1 MPYIVNFTDR
11 DNKSPITVFDNT
23 SSNDTSLTFPG
34 RNVTGYGQII
44 AENFLS
50 LLENFASA
58 SQPVNPVEGQLW
70 YDTTNGVL
78 QLYDNTAWKAASNI
92 QKGPTE
98 PSVETAKVGELWV
111 DTTNQQLRI
120 YTGSRWLLVGPAESS
135 IDGKRYG
142 PAVERVIDQDNTDRN
157 VLIFYIAD
165 TPVVILS
172 RDSFTPKIEIKG
184 FDQVKAGINIA
195 TPANASE
202 ETEFASIFLGGE
214 LPKLVGTA
222 KNADAL
228 NVGGVEVAAGKFL
241 RSDTTN
247 TTEQG
252 FNVRNNTGIT
262 IGLDGNFQLNTS
274 ATSAKIYNSAAGSSI
289 DLQINRNG
297 IPDTILRVIDDKVG
311 INIAAPN
318 NALDVGGDVGVTGS
332 IVVSNTNDSINLQ
345 TGSIRT
351 EGGASIKKTLRI
363 GQGLNVSGT
372 TTTSNIV
379 PESNETYDL
388 GSSTLRWNE
397 VKAKKVIADEIEGTI
412 SGNITGNANTATNLK
427 NVTNFTMAGDVV
439 SNGFTFDGIGDPKV
453 FNTQLTANIIT
464 SKNQP
469 LPNRSGEFDEVLV
482 YRANALTGSTSTG
495 LLRQSRDTFIA
506 DLGIPIGAILP
517 FAGPNVPY
525 GFLLCDGGEVEIAKF
540 RKLYDIIGNTY
551 NGTVALA
558 GASGQTFRVPD
569 LRGRFA
575 LGRHN
580 MDNNISIPN
589 DVGGFIDNG
598 GGSPVPARISGTE
611 PETLAASSG
620 SSSVVLQRS
629 NLPEHSHTLRGA
641 GGEQFYAVRID
652 SATTPDSVDN
662 KAPTSVAND
671 AQYLPDSGG
680 IKIPSGTTLSS
691 PVGIMNPYLTI
702 NYIIRSGPPA
712 FTSSP

>member
-1 MPYIVNFTDR
+1 MPYIVNFTDS

-58 SQPVNPVEGQLW
+58 TQPVNPVEGQLW

-78 QLYDNTAWKAASNI
+78 QLYDNTNWKAASNI

-98 PSVETAKVGELWV
+98 PSVQNSKVGELWV

-120 YTGSRWLLVGPAESS
+120 YTGSRWLLVGPSESS

-142 PAVERVIDQDNTDRN
+142 PAVEKIVDQDNFDRN
-157 VLIFYIAD
+157 VLTFYIAD

-184 FDQVKAGINIA
+184 FDQVKAGLNIA

-202 ETEFASIFLGGE
+202 EAEFSTIFLGGE
-214 LPKLVGTA
+214 LPKLIGTA

-228 NVGGVEVAAGKFL
+228 NVGGVEVEAGKFL

-252 FNVRNNTGIT
+252 FNVRSNTGIT
-262 IGLDGNFQLNTS
+262 IGLDGNFQLTTS

-311 INIAAPN
+311 INIAAPD
-318 NALDVGGDVGVTGS
+318 NALDVGGNIGLTGS
-332 IVVSNTNDSINLQ
+332 IIVSDTNDAINLS

-351 EGGASIKKTLRI
+351 EGGISIKKNLRI
-363 GQGLNVSGT
+363 GQNLYVTGTVNTTNV
-372 TTTSNIV
+372 V
-379 PESNETYDL
+379 PETNETYNL
-388 GSSTLRWNE
+388 GNSSLRWNE
-397 VKAKKVIADEIEGTI
+397 VIAKKITADEIEGTI

-427 NVTNFTMAGDVV
+427 NVTNFSMAGDVV
-439 SNGFTFDGIGDPKV
+439 SSGFTFDGIGDAKT

-464 SKNQP
+464 SKDQP
-469 LPNRSGEFDEVLV
+469 LPNVSGQEDQILV
-482 YRANALTGSTSTG
+482 YRANPLPASTSTG
-495 LLRQSRDTFIA
+495 LLRQTRDTFVG
-506 DLGIPIGAILP
+506 DLGIPLGAILP

-540 RKLYDIIGNTY
+540 RQLYDIIGTTY
-551 NGTVALA
+551 NGSAALN
-558 GASGQTFRVPD
+558 GAVGKTFRVPD

-580 MDNNISIPN
+580 MDNNITVPN
-589 DVGGFIDNG
+589 DVGGFVDNG
-598 GGSPVPARISGTE
+598 GGSPVPSRISGTE

-620 SSSVVLQRS
+620 ASSVNLNLT
-629 NLPEHSHTLRGA
+629 NLPEHSHNLVA
-641 GGEQFYAVRID
+641 DGEQFYGVR
-652 SATTPDSVDN
+652 VDT
-662 KAPTSVAND
+662 APTVSSVSGRGPNNPGE
-671 AQYLPDSGG
+671 AQYLPDTGG
-680 IKIPSGTTLSS
+680 IKVPTGTTLGS

-712 FTSSP
+712 FTTT

>member
-1 MPYIVNFTDR
+1 MPYIVNFTDK

-44 AENFLS
+44 AENFLQ

-58 SQPVNPVEGQLW
+58 TQPVSPVEGQLW

-78 QLYDNTAWKAASNI
+78 QLYDNTSWKAASNI

-98 PSVETAKVGELWV
+98 PSVENSKVGELWV

-120 YTGSRWLLVGPAESS
+120 YTGSRWLLVGPSESS

-142 PAVERVIDQDNTDRN
+142 PAVEKIVDQDNFDRN
-157 VLIFYIAD
+157 VLTFYIAD

-184 FDQVKAGINIA
+184 FDQIKAGLNIA
-195 TPANASE
+195 TPANAAE
-202 ETEFASIFLGGE
+202 EAEFSTIFLGGE
-214 LPKLVGTA
+214 LPKLIGTA

-252 FNVRNNTGIT
+252 FNVRSNTGIT
-262 IGLDGNFQLNTS
+262 IGVDGNFQLTTS
-274 ATSAKIYNSAAGSSI
+274 ATSSKLYNSAAGSSI

-311 INIAAPN
+311 INIAAPDN
-318 NALDVGGDVGVTGS
+318 ELDVGGNIGLTGS
-332 IVVSNTNDSINLQ
+332 LIASNTNDAINLS
-345 TGSIRT
+345 TGAIRT
-351 EGGASIKKTLRI
+351 DGGVSIKKTLRV
-363 GQGLNVSGT
+363 GQGLNVTGT
-372 TTTSNIV
+372 ISATNIF

-388 GSSTLRWNE
+388 GNDTLRWNNI
-397 VKAKKVIADEIEGTI
+397 KAKKVIADEIEGTI

-427 NVTNFTMAGDVV
+427 NVTSFSMAGDVV
-439 SNGFTFDGIGDPKV
+439 SNGFTFDGIGDSKV

-464 SKNQP
+464 DKDQP
-469 LPNRSGEFDEVLV
+469 LPNVSGEDDQILV
-482 YRANALTGSTSTG
+482 YRANPLANSSSTG
-495 LLRQSRDTFIA
+495 LLRQTRDTFIG

-525 GFLLCDGGEVEIAKF
+525 GFLLCDGGEVEIVKF
-540 RKLYDIIGNTY
+540 RALYDVIGNTY
-551 NGTVALA
+551 NGNDALN
-558 GASGQTFRVPD
+558 GAVGKTFRVPD

-580 MDNNISIPN
+580 MDNNITVPN
-589 DVGGFIDNG
+589 DVGGFVDNG

-620 SSSVVLQRS
+620 GSSVTLNLS
-629 NLPEHSHTLRGA
+629 NLPEHSHDLVA
-641 GGEQFYAVRID
+641 DGEQFYGVR
-652 SATTPDSVDN
+652 VDT
-662 KAPTSVAND
+662 APTVSSISGRGPNNPGE
-671 AQYLPDSGG
+671 AQYLPDTGG

-712 FTSSP
+712 FTTT

>member
-1 MPYIVNFTDR
+1 MPYVVNFTDR

-44 AENFLS
+44 AENFLQ
-50 LLENFASA
+50 LLENFASPN
-58 SQPVNPVEGQLW
+58 QPVNPIEGQLW

-78 QLYDNTAWKAASNI
+78 QLYDNTSWKAASNI
-92 QKGPTE
+92 QKSPTE
-98 PSVETAKVGELWV
+98 PSVENSKVGELWV
-111 DTTNQQLRI
+111 DTANQQLRI
-120 YTGSRWLLVGPAESS
+120 YTGSRWLLVGPSESS

-142 PAVERVIDQDNTDRN
+142 PAVERIVDQDNSDRN
-157 VLIFYIAD
+157 VLTFYIAD

-172 RDSFTPKIEIKG
+172 RDSFTPKIAIKG
-184 FDQVKAGINIA
+184 YDQIKSGLNIA
-195 TPANASE
+195 TPSNSAEA
-202 ETEFASIFLGGE
+202 TEFASIFLGGE
-214 LPKLVGTA
+214 LPKLIGTA

-228 NVGGVEVAAGKFL
+228 NVGGVEVAAGRFL

-247 TTEQG
+247 ITEQG

-262 IGLDGNFQLNTS
+262 IGLDGNFQLTTS
-274 ATSAKIYNSAAGSSI
+274 ATSAKIYNSSAGSSI

-297 IPDTILRVIDDKVG
+297 IPNTILRVIDDRVG

-318 NALDVGGDVGVTGS
+318 NTLDVGGDIGVTGS
-332 IVVSNTNDSINLQ
+332 ILVSNTNDSINLS

-363 GQGLNVSGT
+363 GQGLIVSGT

-388 GSSTLRWNE
+388 GSSSLRWKE
-397 VKAKKVIADEIEGTI
+397 IKAKKIIADEIEGTI
-412 SGNITGNANTATNLK
+412 SGNITGNANTATNLR
-427 NVTNFTMAGDVV
+427 NLTNFTMSGDVV
-439 SNGFTFDGIGDPKV
+439 SSGFTFDGIGDPKI

-469 LPNRSGEFDEVLV
+469 LPNVSGKTDQILVFRS
-482 YRANALTGSTSTG
+482 NPLTGSTSTG
-495 LLRQSRDTFIA
+495 LLRQTRDTFVG
-506 DLGIPIGAILP
+506 DLGIPIGAIMP

-540 RKLYDIIGNTY
+540 RDLYDIIGNTY
-551 NGTVALA
+551 NGPIPLA
-558 GASGQTFRVPD
+558 GASGKTYRLPD

-575 LGRHN
+575 LGRQN
-580 MDNNISIPN
+580 MDNNITIPN
-589 DVGGFIDNG
+589 DAGGFIDNG

-620 SSSVVLQRS
+620 TSSVILQRS
-629 NLPEHSHTLRGA
+629 NLPEHTHTLVA
-641 GGEQFYAVRID
+641 DGEQFYAVRID
-652 SATTPDSVDN
+652 SATTPSSVPD

-671 AQYLPDSGG
+671 AQYLPDTGG
-680 IKIPSGTTLSS
+680 VRIPTGTSLSS

-712 FTSSP
+712 FTVTP

>member
-1 MPYIVNFTDR
+1 MPYIVNFTDS

-58 SQPVNPVEGQLW
+58 TQPVNPVEGQLW

-78 QLYDNTAWKAASNI
+78 QLYDNTNWKAASNI

-98 PSVETAKVGELWV
+98 PSVQNSKVGELWV

-120 YTGSRWLLVGPAESS
+120 YTGSRWLLVGPSESS

-142 PAVERVIDQDNTDRN
+142 PAVEKIVDQDNFDRN
-157 VLIFYIAD
+157 VLTFYIAD

-184 FDQVKAGINIA
+184 FDQVKAGLNIA

-202 ETEFASIFLGGE
+202 EAEFSTIFLGGE
-214 LPKLVGTA
+214 LPKLIGTA

-252 FNVRNNTGIT
+252 FNVRSNTGIT
-262 IGLDGNFQLNTS
+262 IGLDGNFQLTTS

-311 INIAAPN
+311 INIAAPD
-318 NALDVGGDVGVTGS
+318 NALDVGGNIGLTGS
-332 IVVSNTNDSINLQ
+332 IIVSDTNDAINLS

-351 EGGASIKKTLRI
+351 EGGISIKKNLRI
-363 GQGLNVSGT
+363 GQNLYVTGTVNTTNV
-372 TTTSNIV
+372 V
-379 PESNETYDL
+379 PETNETYNL
-388 GSSTLRWNE
+388 GNSSLRWNE
-397 VKAKKVIADEIEGTI
+397 VIAKKITADEIEGTI

-427 NVTNFTMAGDVV
+427 NVTNFSMAGDVV
-439 SNGFTFDGIGDPKV
+439 SSGFTFDGIGDAKT

-464 SKNQP
+464 SKDQP
-469 LPNRSGEFDEVLV
+469 LPNVSGQEDQILV
-482 YRANALTGSTSTG
+482 YRANPSPASASTG
-495 LLRQSRDTFIA
+495 LLRQTRDTFVG
-506 DLGIPIGAILP
+506 DLGIPLGAILP
-517 FAGPNVPY
+517 FAGANVPY

-540 RKLYDIIGNTY
+540 RQLYDIIGTTY
-551 NGTVALA
+551 NGSAALN
-558 GASGQTFRVPD
+558 GAVGKTFRVPD

-580 MDNNISIPN
+580 MDNNITVPN
-589 DVGGFIDNG
+589 DVGGFVDNG
-598 GGSPVPARISGTE
+598 GGSPVPSRISGTE

-620 SSSVVLQRS
+620 ASSVNLNLT
-629 NLPEHSHTLRGA
+629 NLPEHSHNLVA
-641 GGEQFYAVRID
+641 DGEQFYGVR
-652 SATTPDSVDN
+652 VDT
-662 KAPTSVAND
+662 APTVSSVSGRGPNNPGE
-671 AQYLPDSGG
+671 AQYLPDTGG
-680 IKIPSGTTLSS
+680 VKVPTGTTLGS

-712 FTSSP
+712 FTTT

>member
-78 QLYDNTAWKAASNI
+78 QLYDNTSWKAASNI

-98 PSVETAKVGELWV
+98 PSVETSKVGELWV

-120 YTGSRWLLVGPAESS
+120 YTGSRWLLVGPSESS

-142 PAVERVIDQDNTDRN
+142 PAVEKIVDQDNFDKN
-157 VLIFYIAD
+157 VLTFYIAD

-184 FDQVKAGINIA
+184 FDQIKSGLNIA
-195 TPANASE
+195 TPANAAE
-202 ETEFASIFLGGE
+202 EAEFSTIFLGGA
-214 LPKLVGTA
+214 LPKLIGTA

-228 NVGGVEVAAGKFL
+228 NIGGTEVAAGKFL

-252 FNVRNNTGIT
+252 FNVRSNTGIT
-262 IGLDGNFQLNTS
+262 IGLDGNFQLTTS
-274 ATSAKIYNSAAGSSI
+274 ATSSKIYNSAAGSSI

-318 NALDVGGDVGVTGS
+318 NALDVGGDIGLTGS
-332 IVVSNTNDSINLQ
+332 IILSNTNDAINLD
-345 TGSIRT
+345 TGAIRT
-351 EGGASIKKTLRI
+351 EGGVSIKKTLRV
-363 GQGLNVSGT
+363 GQGLNVTGVISST
-372 TTTSNIV
+372 NIY
-379 PESNETYDL
+379 PSADEIYDL
-388 GSSTLRWNE
+388 GADALRWNN
-397 VKAKKVIADEIEGTI
+397 VKAKKIIADEIEGTI

-427 NVTNFTMAGDVV
+427 NTTSFTMAGDVV
-439 SNGFTFDGIGDPKV
+439 SSGFTFDGIGDAKV

-464 SKNQP
+464 SKDEP
-469 LPNRSGEFDEVLV
+469 LPNVSSEDDQILV
-482 YRANALTGSTSTG
+482 YRANPTTGSTSSG
-495 LLRQSRDTFIA
+495 LLKQDRDTFVG
-506 DLGIPIGAILP
+506 DLGVPIGTILP
-517 FAGPNVPY
+517 YAGANAPTGY
-525 GFLLCDGGEVEIAKF
+525 LFCDGGEVERKKF
-540 RKLYDIIGNTY
+540 EDLYNVIGTRY
-551 NGTVALA
+551 NGSAALV
-558 GASGQTFRVPD
+558 GFDTFRLPD

-575 LGRHN
+575 LGKHN
-580 MDNNISIPN
+580 MDNNIDVPN
-589 DVGGFIDNG
+589 NVGGFVDNG
-598 GGSPVPARISGTE
+598 GGAPDPARVEGTA
-611 PETLAASSG
+611 PETLGEGGGLSTAT
-620 SSSVVLQRS
+620 LNKT
-629 NLPEHSHTLRGA
+629 NLPDHDHTLTSNGQVYNVIKADTATDQFGRNESPAAAGA
-641 GGEQFYAVRID
+641 G
-652 SATTPDSVDN
+652 
-662 KAPTSVAND
+662 KM
-671 AQYLPDSGG
+671 QYLSKTFGIYKDSDFELAQP
-680 IKIPSGTTLSS
+680 I
-691 PVGIMNPYLTI
+691 GIMNPFLTI
-702 NYIIRSGPPA
+702 NYIIRSGPA
-712 FTSSP
+712 RF

>member
-78 QLYDNTAWKAASNI
+78 QLYDNTRWKAASNI

-98 PSVETAKVGELWV
+98 PSVENSKVGELWV

-120 YTGSRWLLVGPAESS
+120 YTGSRWLLVGPSESS

-142 PAVERVIDQDNTDRN
+142 PSVEKIVDQDNFDKN

-184 FDQVKAGINIA
+184 FDQIKAGLNIA
-195 TPANASE
+195 TPANAAE
-202 ETEFASIFLGGE
+202 QAEFSTIFLGGE
-214 LPKLVGTA
+214 LPKLIGTA

-252 FNVRNNTGIT
+252 FNIRTNTGMT
-262 IGLDGNFQLNTS
+262 IGLDGNFQLTTS

-318 NALDVGGDVGVTGS
+318 NSLDVGGDIGLTGS
-332 IVVSNTNDSINLQ
+332 IVLSNTNDAINLS
-345 TGSIRT
+345 TGTIRT
-351 EGGASIKKTLRI
+351 EGGVSIKKNLRI
-363 GQGLNVSGT
+363 GQGIYVTGT
-372 TTTSNIV
+372 TTTTNIV
-379 PESNETYDL
+379 PDSNETYNL
-388 GSSTLRWNE
+388 GTTALRWNE
-397 VKAKKVIADEIEGTI
+397 VKAKKIIADEIQGTI

-427 NVTNFTMAGDVV
+427 NVTNFSMAGDVV
-439 SNGFTFDGIGDPKV
+439 SSGFTFDGIGDPKT

-464 SKNQP
+464 SKDEP
-469 LPNRSGEFDEVLV
+469 LPNVSGNGDQILV
-482 YRANALTGSTSTG
+482 YRSSPLPSSTSIG
-495 LLRQSRDTFIA
+495 LLRQTRDTFVG
-506 DLGIPIGAILP
+506 DLGIPLGGILP
-517 FAGPNVPY
+517 YAGPNAPY

-540 RKLYDIIGNTY
+540 RQLYDIIGTTY
-551 NGTVALA
+551 NGTAPLN
-558 GASGQTFRVPD
+558 GAVGKTFRVPD

-580 MDNNISIPN
+580 MDNNITVPN
-589 DVGGFIDNG
+589 DVGGFVDNG
-598 GGSPVPARISGTE
+598 GGSPIPARISGTE

-620 SSSVVLQRS
+620 ASSVTLTLS
-629 NLPEHSHTLRGA
+629 NLPQHSHNLVA
-641 GGEQFYAVRID
+641 DGEQFYGVR
-652 SATTPDSVDN
+652 VDT
-662 KAPTSVAND
+662 APTVSSVSGRGPNNPGE
-671 AQYLPDSGG
+671 AQYLPDTGG
-680 IKIPSGTTLSS
+680 IKLPTGTTLSS

-712 FTSSP
+712 FTTT

>member
-1 MPYIVNFTDR
+1 MPYIVNFTDS

-58 SQPVNPVEGQLW
+58 TQPVNPVEGQLW

-78 QLYDNTAWKAASNI
+78 QLYDNTNWKAASNI

-98 PSVETAKVGELWV
+98 PSVQNSKVGELWV

-120 YTGSRWLLVGPAESS
+120 YTGSRWLLVGPSESS

-142 PAVERVIDQDNTDRN
+142 PAVEKIVDQDNFDRN
-157 VLIFYIAD
+157 VLTFYIAD

-184 FDQVKAGINIA
+184 FDQVKAGLNIA

-202 ETEFASIFLGGE
+202 EAEFSTIFLGGE
-214 LPKLVGTA
+214 LPKLIGTA

-228 NVGGVEVAAGKFL
+228 NVGGVEVEAGKFL

-252 FNVRNNTGIT
+252 FNVRSNTGIT
-262 IGLDGNFQLNTS
+262 IGLDGNFQLTTS

-311 INIAAPN
+311 INIAAPD
-318 NALDVGGDVGVTGS
+318 NALDVGGNIGLTGS
-332 IVVSNTNDSINLQ
+332 IIVSDTNDAINLS

-351 EGGASIKKTLRI
+351 EGGISIKKNLRI
-363 GQGLNVSGT
+363 GQNLYVTGTVNTTNV
-372 TTTSNIV
+372 V
-379 PESNETYDL
+379 PETNETYNL
-388 GSSTLRWNE
+388 GNSSLRWNE
-397 VKAKKVIADEIEGTI
+397 VIAKKITADEIEGTI

-427 NVTNFTMAGDVV
+427 NVTNFSMAGDVV
-439 SNGFTFDGIGDPKV
+439 SSGFTFDGIGDAKT

-464 SKNQP
+464 SKDQP
-469 LPNRSGEFDEVLV
+469 LPNVSGQEDQILV
-482 YRANALTGSTSTG
+482 YRANPLPASASTG
-495 LLRQSRDTFIA
+495 LLRQTRDTFVG
-506 DLGIPIGAILP
+506 DLGIPLGAILP

-540 RKLYDIIGNTY
+540 RQLYDIIGTTY
-551 NGTVALA
+551 NGSAALN
-558 GASGQTFRVPD
+558 GAVGKTFRVPD

-580 MDNNISIPN
+580 MDNNITVPN
-589 DVGGFIDNG
+589 DVGGFVDNG
-598 GGSPVPARISGTE
+598 GGSPVPSRISGTE

-620 SSSVVLQRS
+620 ASSVNLNLT
-629 NLPEHSHTLRGA
+629 NLPEHSHNLVA
-641 GGEQFYAVRID
+641 DGEQFYGVR
-652 SATTPDSVDN
+652 VDT
-662 KAPTSVAND
+662 APTVSSVSGRGPNNPGE
-671 AQYLPDSGG
+671 AQYLPDTGG
-680 IKIPSGTTLSS
+680 IKVPTGTTLGS

-712 FTSSP
+712 FTTT

>member
-1 MPYIVNFTDR
+1 MPYIVNFTDS

-58 SQPVNPVEGQLW
+58 TQPVNPVEGQLW

-78 QLYDNTAWKAASNI
+78 QLYDNTNWKAASNI

-98 PSVETAKVGELWV
+98 PSVQNSKVGELWV

-120 YTGSRWLLVGPAESS
+120 YTGSRWLLVGPSESS

-142 PAVERVIDQDNTDRN
+142 PAVEKIVDQDNFDRN
-157 VLIFYIAD
+157 VLTFYIAD

-184 FDQVKAGINIA
+184 FDQVKAGLNIA

-202 ETEFASIFLGGE
+202 EAEFSTIFLGGE
-214 LPKLVGTA
+214 LPKLIGTA

-252 FNVRNNTGIT
+252 FNVRSNTGIT
-262 IGLDGNFQLNTS
+262 IGLDGNFQLTTS

-311 INIAAPN
+311 INIAAPD
-318 NALDVGGDVGVTGS
+318 NALDVGGNIGLTGS
-332 IVVSNTNDSINLQ
+332 IIVSDTNDAINLS

-351 EGGASIKKTLRI
+351 EGGISIKKNLRI
-363 GQGLNVSGT
+363 GQNLYVTGTVNTTNV
-372 TTTSNIV
+372 V
-379 PESNETYDL
+379 PETNETYNL
-388 GSSTLRWNE
+388 GNSSLRWNE
-397 VKAKKVIADEIEGTI
+397 VIAKKITADEIEGTI

-427 NVTNFTMAGDVV
+427 NVTNFSMAGDVV
-439 SNGFTFDGIGDPKV
+439 SSGFTFDGIGDAKT

-464 SKNQP
+464 SKDQP
-469 LPNRSGEFDEVLV
+469 LPNVSGQEDQILV
-482 YRANALTGSTSTG
+482 YRANPLPASTSTG
-495 LLRQSRDTFIA
+495 LLRQTRDTFVG
-506 DLGIPIGAILP
+506 DLGIPLGAILP

-540 RKLYDIIGNTY
+540 RQLYDIIGTTY
-551 NGTVALA
+551 NGSAALN
-558 GASGQTFRVPD
+558 GAVGKTFRVPD

-580 MDNNISIPN
+580 MDNNITVPN
-589 DVGGFIDNG
+589 DVGGFVDNG
-598 GGSPVPARISGTE
+598 GGSPVPSRISGTE

-620 SSSVVLQRS
+620 ASSVNLNLT
-629 NLPEHSHTLRGA
+629 NLPEHSHNLVA
-641 GGEQFYAVRID
+641 DGEQFYGVR
-652 SATTPDSVDN
+652 VDT
-662 KAPTSVAND
+662 APTVSSVSGRGPNNPGE
-671 AQYLPDSGG
+671 AQYLPDTGG
-680 IKIPSGTTLSS
+680 IKVPTGTTLGS

-712 FTSSP
+712 FTTT

>member
-1 MPYIVNFTDR
+1 MPYIVNFTDK

-78 QLYDNTAWKAASNI
+78 QLYDNTSWKAASNI

-98 PSVETAKVGELWV
+98 PSVENSKVGELWV

-120 YTGSRWLLVGPAESS
+120 YTGSRWLLVGPSESS

-142 PAVERVIDQDNTDRN
+142 PAVEKIVDQDNFDRN
-157 VLIFYIAD
+157 VLTFYIAD

-184 FDQVKAGINIA
+184 FDQIKAGLNIA
-195 TPANASE
+195 TPANAAE
-202 ETEFASIFLGGE
+202 EAEFSTIFLGGE
-214 LPKLVGTA
+214 LPKLIGTA

-252 FNVRNNTGIT
+252 FNVRSNTGIS
-262 IGLDGNFQLNTS
+262 IGLDGNFQLTTS
-274 ATSAKIYNSAAGSSI
+274 ATSAKLYNSAAGSSI

-311 INIAAPN
+311 INIAAPD
-318 NALDVGGDVGVTGS
+318 NALDVGGDIGLTGS
-332 IVVSNTNDSINLQ
+332 IIVSDTNDAINLS

-351 EGGASIKKTLRI
+351 EGGVSIKKTLRI
-363 GQGLNVSGT
+363 GQQLNVNGT
-372 TTTSNIV
+372 TTTKNIV
-379 PESNETYDL
+379 PEANETYDV
-388 GSSTLRWNE
+388 GTASLRWNNIR
-397 VKAKKVIADEIEGTI
+397 AKTVIADEIQGTI

-439 SNGFTFDGIGDPKV
+439 SSGFTFDGIGDAKV

-464 SKNQP
+464 SKNEP
-469 LPNRSGEFDEVLV
+469 LPNRSGEDDQILV
-482 YRANALTGSTSTG
+482 YRANPLTGSTSTG
-495 LLRQSRDTFIA
+495 LLRQTRDTFVG

-540 RKLYDIIGNTY
+540 RTLYDVIGTTY
-551 NGTVALA
+551 NGTASLN
-558 GASGQTFRVPD
+558 GAVGKTFRVPD

-580 MDNNISIPN
+580 MDNNITVPN
-589 DVGGFIDNG
+589 DVGGFVDNG

-620 SSSVVLQRS
+620 SSSVTLSLS
-629 NLPEHSHTLRGA
+629 NLPEHSHDLVA
-641 GGEQFYAVRID
+641 DGEQFYGVR
-652 SATTPDSVDN
+652 VDT
-662 KAPTSVAND
+662 APTVSSVSGRGPNNPGE
-671 AQYLPDSGG
+671 AQYLPDTGG
-680 IKIPSGTTLSS
+680 VKVPSGTTLSS
-691 PVGIMNPYLTI
+691 PVGIMNPYLTL

-712 FTSSP
+712 FTTT

>member
-1 MPYIVNFTDR
+1 MPYIVNFTDK

-58 SQPVNPVEGQLW
+58 TQPVSPVEGQLW
-70 YDTTNGVL
+70 YDTTNSVL
-78 QLYDNTAWKAASNI
+78 QLYDNTNWKAASNI

-98 PSVETAKVGELWV
+98 PSVQNSKIGELWV

-120 YTGSRWLLVGPAESS
+120 YTGSRWLLVGPSESS

-142 PAVERVIDQDNTDRN
+142 PAVEKIVDQDNFDKN
-157 VLIFYIAD
+157 VLTFYIAD

-184 FDQVKAGINIA
+184 FDQIKAGLNIA
-195 TPANASE
+195 TPANAAE
-202 ETEFASIFLGGE
+202 EAEFSTIFLGGE
-214 LPKLVGTA
+214 LPKLIGTA

-252 FNVRNNTGIT
+252 FNVRSNTGIT
-262 IGLDGNFQLNTS
+262 IGVDGNFQLTTS
-274 ATSAKIYNSAAGSSI
+274 ATSSKLYNSAAGSSI

-311 INIAAPN
+311 INIAAPD
-318 NALDVGGDVGVTGS
+318 NALDVGGNIGLTGS
-332 IVVSNTNDSINLQ
+332 LIASNTNDAINLS
-345 TGSIRT
+345 TGAIRT
-351 EGGASIKKTLRI
+351 DGGVSIKKTLRV
-363 GQGLNVSGT
+363 GQGLNVTGT
-372 TTTSNIV
+372 ITSTNIN

-388 GSSTLRWNE
+388 GSDSLRWNN
-397 VKAKKVIADEIEGTI
+397 VKAKKIIADEIEGTI

-439 SNGFTFDGIGDPKV
+439 SNGFTFDGIGDAKV

-464 SKNQP
+464 DKDQP
-469 LPNRSGEFDEVLV
+469 LPNVSGVDDQILV
-482 YRANALTGSTSTG
+482 YRANPLTGSASTG
-495 LLRQSRDTFIA
+495 LLRQTRDTFVG

-517 FAGPNVPY
+517 YAGANVPY
-525 GFLLCDGGEVEIAKF
+525 GFLLCDGGEVEIVKF
-540 RKLYDIIGNTY
+540 RSLYDTIGTTY
-551 NGTVALA
+551 NGSAALN
-558 GASGQTFRVPD
+558 GAVGKTFRVPD

-580 MDNNISIPN
+580 MDNNITVPN
-589 DVGGFIDNG
+589 DVGGFVDNG

-620 SSSVVLQRS
+620 SSSVTLGLS
-629 NLPEHSHTLRGA
+629 NLPEHSHALVA
-641 GGEQFYAVRID
+641 DGEQFYGVR
-652 SATTPDSVDN
+652 VDT
-662 KAPTSVAND
+662 APTVSSVSGRGPNNPGE
-671 AQYLPDSGG
+671 AQYLPDTGG
-680 IKIPSGTTLSS
+680 VKVPTGTTLSS

-712 FTSSP
+712 FTTT

>member
-78 QLYDNTAWKAASNI
+78 QLYDNTSWKAASNI

-98 PSVETAKVGELWV
+98 PSVETSKVGELWV

-120 YTGSRWLLVGPAESS
+120 YTGSRWLLVGPSESS

-142 PAVERVIDQDNTDRN
+142 PAVEKIVDQDNFDKN
-157 VLIFYIAD
+157 VLTFYIAD

-184 FDQVKAGINIA
+184 FDQIKSGLNIA
-195 TPANASE
+195 TPANAAE
-202 ETEFASIFLGGE
+202 EAEFSTIFLGGA
-214 LPKLVGTA
+214 LPKLIGTA

-228 NVGGVEVAAGKFL
+228 NIGGTEVAAGKFL

-252 FNVRNNTGIT
+252 FNVRSNTGIT
-262 IGLDGNFQLNTS
+262 IGRDGNFQLTTS
-274 ATSAKIYNSAAGSSI
+274 ATSSKIYNSAAGSSI

-318 NALDVGGDVGVTGS
+318 NALDVGGDIGLTGS
-332 IVVSNTNDSINLQ
+332 IILSNTNDAINLD
-345 TGSIRT
+345 TGAIRT
-351 EGGASIKKTLRI
+351 EGGVSIKKTLRV
-363 GQGLNVSGT
+363 GQGLNVTGVISST
-372 TTTSNIV
+372 NIY
-379 PESNETYDL
+379 PSADEIYDL
-388 GSSTLRWNE
+388 GADALRWNN
-397 VKAKKVIADEIEGTI
+397 VKAKKIIADEIEGTI

-427 NVTNFTMAGDVV
+427 NTTSFTMAGDVV
-439 SNGFTFDGIGDPKV
+439 SSGFTFDGIGDAKV

-464 SKNQP
+464 SKDEP
-469 LPNRSGEFDEVLV
+469 LPNVSSEDDQILV
-482 YRANALTGSTSTG
+482 YRANPTTGSTSSG
-495 LLRQSRDTFIA
+495 LLKQDRDTFVG
-506 DLGIPIGAILP
+506 DLGVPIGGILP

-525 GFLLCDGGEVEIAKF
+525 GYLLCDGGEVEIAKF
-540 RKLYDIIGNTY
+540 RALYDIIGTTY
-551 NGTVALA
+551 NGTAALN
-558 GASGQTFRVPD
+558 GAVGKTFRVPD

-580 MDNNISIPN
+580 MDNNITVPN
-589 DVGGFIDNG
+589 DVGGFVDNG
-598 GGSPVPARISGTE
+598 GGSPVPARIDGTE

-620 SSSVVLQRS
+620 SSSVTLNLS
-629 NLPEHSHTLRGA
+629 NLPEHTHSMVQD
-641 GGEQFYAVRID
+641 GEQFYGVR
-652 SATTPDSVDN
+652 VDT
-662 KAPTSVAND
+662 APTVSSISGRGPNNPGE
-671 AQYLPDSGG
+671 AQYLPDSGP
-680 IKIPSGTTLSS
+680 IKTPTGTTLSS

-712 FTSSP
+712 FTTT

>member
-1 MPYIVNFTDR
+1 MPYIVNFTDK

-78 QLYDNTAWKAASNI
+78 QLYDNTSWKAASNI

-98 PSVETAKVGELWV
+98 PSVENSKVGELWV

-120 YTGSRWLLVGPAESS
+120 YTGSRWLLVGPSESS

-142 PAVERVIDQDNTDRN
+142 PAVENIVDQDNFDRN
-157 VLIFYIAD
+157 VLTFYIAD

-184 FDQVKAGINIA
+184 FDQIKAGLNIA
-195 TPANASE
+195 TPANAAE
-202 ETEFASIFLGGE
+202 EAEFSTIFLGGE
-214 LPKLVGTA
+214 LPKLIGTA

-252 FNVRNNTGIT
+252 FNVRSNTGIS
-262 IGLDGNFQLNTS
+262 IGLDGNFQLTTS
-274 ATSAKIYNSAAGSSI
+274 ATSAKLYNSAAGSSI

-311 INIAAPN
+311 INIAAPD
-318 NALDVGGDVGVTGS
+318 NALDVGGDIGLTGS
-332 IVVSNTNDSINLQ
+332 IIVSDTNDAINLS

-351 EGGASIKKTLRI
+351 EGGVSIKKTLRI
-363 GQGLNVSGT
+363 GQQLNVNGT
-372 TTTSNIV
+372 TTTKNIV
-379 PESNETYDL
+379 PEANETYDV
-388 GSSTLRWNE
+388 GTASLRWNN
-397 VKAKKVIADEIEGTI
+397 VRAKTVIADEIQGTI

-439 SNGFTFDGIGDPKV
+439 SSGFTFDGIGDAKV

-464 SKNQP
+464 SKNEP
-469 LPNRSGEFDEVLV
+469 LPNRSGEDDQILV
-482 YRANALTGSTSTG
+482 YRANPLTGSTSTG
-495 LLRQSRDTFIA
+495 LLRQTRDTFVG

-540 RKLYDIIGNTY
+540 RTLYDVIGTTY
-551 NGTVALA
+551 NGTASLN
-558 GASGQTFRVPD
+558 GAVGKTFRVPD

-580 MDNNISIPN
+580 MDNNITVPN
-589 DVGGFIDNG
+589 DVGGFVDNG

-620 SSSVVLQRS
+620 SSSVTLSLS
-629 NLPEHSHTLRGA
+629 NLPEHSHDLVA
-641 GGEQFYAVRID
+641 DGEQFYGVR
-652 SATTPDSVDN
+652 VDT
-662 KAPTSVAND
+662 APTVSSVSGRGPNNPGE
-671 AQYLPDSGG
+671 AQYLPDTGG
-680 IKIPSGTTLSS
+680 VKVPSGTTLSS
-691 PVGIMNPYLTI
+691 PVGIMNPYLTL

-712 FTSSP
+712 FITT

>member
-1 MPYIVNFTDR
+1 MPYIVNFTDK

-44 AENFLS
+44 AENFLN
-50 LLENFASA
+50 LLENFSSA

-78 QLYDNTAWKAASNI
+78 QLYDNTSWKAASNI

-98 PSVETAKVGELWV
+98 PSVQNSKVGELWV

-120 YTGSRWLLVGPAESS
+120 YTGSRWLLVGPSESS

-142 PAVERVIDQDNTDRN
+142 PAVEKIVDQDNFDRN
-157 VLIFYIAD
+157 VLTFYIAD

-184 FDQVKAGINIA
+184 FDQVKAGLNIS
-195 TPANASE
+195 TPANAAE

-214 LPKLVGTA
+214 LPKLIGTA

-252 FNVRNNTGIT
+252 FNVRSNTGIT
-262 IGLDGNFQLNTS
+262 IGLDGNFQLTTS
-274 ATSAKIYNSAAGSSI
+274 ATAAKLYNSAAGSSL
-289 DLQINRNG
+289 DLQVNRNG
-297 IPDTILRVIDDKVG
+297 IPDTILRIIDDKVG
-311 INIAAPN
+311 INIAAPD
-318 NALDVGGDVGVTGS
+318 NALDVGGDIGLTGS
-332 IVVSNTNDSINLQ
+332 ILVSDTNDAINLS

-351 EGGASIKKTLRI
+351 DGGVSIKKSLRV
-363 GQGLNVSGT
+363 GQGLYVTGT

-379 PESNETYDL
+379 PESNETYNL
-388 GSSTLRWNE
+388 GTTSLRWNE
-397 VKAKKVIADEIEGTI
+397 VKAKKIIADEIAGTI

-427 NVTNFTMAGDVV
+427 NVTNFSMAGDVV
-439 SNGFTFDGIGDPKV
+439 SSGFTFDGIGDAKT
-453 FNTQLTANIIT
+453 FNTQLTANIILGKDT
-464 SKNQP
+464 P
-469 LPNRSGEFDEVLV
+469 LPNRSGQNDEILV
-482 YRANALTGSTSTG
+482 YRANPLTGSTSTG
-495 LLRQSRDTFIA
+495 LLKQSRDTFVG
-506 DLGIPIGAILP
+506 DLGIPIGTILP
-517 FAGPNVPY
+517 YAGPNAPY
-525 GFLLCDGGEVEIAKF
+525 GFLLCDGGEAEITKF
-540 RKLYDIIGNTY
+540 RQLYDVIGTTY
-551 NGTVALA
+551 NGTAALN
-558 GASGQTFRVPD
+558 GAVGKTFRVPD

-575 LGRHN
+575 LGKHN
-580 MDNNISIPN
+580 MDNNITVPN
-589 DVGGFIDNG
+589 DVGGFVDNG

-620 SSSVVLQRS
+620 SSSVTLGLS
-629 NLPEHSHTLRGA
+629 NLPEHSHALTA
-641 GGEQFYAVRID
+641 DGEQFYGVR
-652 SATTPDSVDN
+652 VDT
-662 KAPTSVAND
+662 APTVSSVSGRGPNNPGE
-671 AQYLPDSGG
+671 AQYLPDTGG
-680 IKIPSGTTLSS
+680 VKVPIGTSLSS
-691 PVGIMNPYLTI
+691 PVGIMNPYLTL

-712 FTSSP
+712 FTTT